1 MNEHIKGTL
10 ALVCHGMASIDSNS
24 FSPDQII
31 ATKSVVSLEDLNIDV
46 LLMIK
51 TSTIGGFVIENVL
64 YLFSCGNLI
73 LYSCNNYKQHTRSCV
88 ILPQSTEGMLRSLK

>member
-46 LLMIK
+46 LLMIE
-51 TSTIGGFVIENVL
+51 TSTIGGFVIENMC
-64 YLFSCGNLI
+64 YICFHMEILFSTHAITINNI
-73 LYSCNNYKQHTRSCV
+73 LSPV
-88 ILPQSTEGMLRSLK
+88 